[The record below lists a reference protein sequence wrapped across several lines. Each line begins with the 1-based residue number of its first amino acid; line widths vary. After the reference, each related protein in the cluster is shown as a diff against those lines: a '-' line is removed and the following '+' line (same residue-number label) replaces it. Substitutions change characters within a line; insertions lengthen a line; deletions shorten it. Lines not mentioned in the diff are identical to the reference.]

1 MQIGDKL
8 MLRPTVFGGGA
19 DLIDTQPRPCR
30 VVYIHPLRRF
40 FVVEFCAEL
49 TGMTWRE
56 TRYFGDRAIQA
67 RKDLKHA
74 NDSNL

>member
-8 MLRPTVFGGGA
+8 MLRPTVFGGGS

-40 FVVEFCAEL
+40 FVVEFQAEL
-49 TGMTWRE
+49 TGMAWRE

>member
-8 MLRPTVFGGGA
+8 MLRPTVFGGGS

-40 FVVEFCAEL
+40 FVVEFQAEL
-49 TGMTWRE
+49 TGMAWRE
-56 TRYFGDRAIQA
+56 TRYFNDRAVGA
-67 RKDLKHA
+67 GRSNHE
-74 NDSNL
+74 NDSNF

>member
-8 MLRPTVFGGGA
+8 MLRPTVFGGGT

-40 FVVEFCAEL
+40 FVVEFQAEL
-49 TGMTWRE
+49 TGLTWRE
-56 TRYFGDRAIQA
+56 TRYFTTAPVGAGR
-67 RKDLKHA
+67 RNHE
-74 NDSNL
+74 NDSNF

>member
-8 MLRPTVFGGGA
+8 MLRPTVFGGGS

-40 FVVEFCAEL
+40 SVVEFQAEL

-56 TRYFGDRAIQA
+56 TRYFNDRAGG
-67 RKDLKHA
+67 RGEERP
-74 NDSNL
+74 

>member
-8 MLRPTVFGGGA
+8 MLRPTVFGGGS

-40 FVVEFCAEL
+40 FVVEFQAEL
-49 TGMTWRE
+49 TGLTWR
-56 TRYFGDRAIQA
+56 
-67 RKDLKHA
+67 
-74 NDSNL
+74 

>member
-30 VVYIHPLRRF
+30 VVYI
-40 FVVEFCAEL
+40 
-49 TGMTWRE
+49 
-56 TRYFGDRAIQA
+56 TRCDAFSSWSSKR
-67 RKDLKHA
+67 
-74 NDSNL
+74 N

>member
-19 DLIDTQPRPCR
+19 DLIDTQPRACR

-40 FVVEFCAEL
+40 VVVEFHAVL
-49 TGMTWRE
+49 TGMTWR
-56 TRYFGDRAIQA
+56 
-67 RKDLKHA
+67 
-74 NDSNL
+74 